1 MVSPFQANPFERS
14 TQAFVDRIR
23 ADEERQRREIIARAA
38 ERARLQQLARKRQEE
53 QRIQQE
59 EQRIQKE
66 TDLAAIAQAQS
77 YIQDPLSRSVDPEG
91 TEFKLSPTTPVTE
104 PMPVIEPEQRFQ
116 FGSYFGSGVLEN
128 VAKGALDAI
137 DPVINTATG
146 VVARGIMGD
155 QEFDK
160 QLRKVMEEREAAGKP
175 GGLREFLAAGTEA
188 SRRANPLQ
196 RGAEIGASSALVP
209 LAALTPGDLFGVEKQ
224 FQELRKKYYEEE
236 TGESWDESTLTNM
249 NADIRATRRAYQD
262 IDLPKYVKGTLE
274 FIFDPLNAIPY
285 ISIVND
291 IKTASK
297 AAKAI
302 AVGGTRLGVAGVTT
316 GTKAAIATPG
326 AIRDIPSTTGAVVK
340 NLKDRINFAK
350 EPLPET
356 FDYDVAVA
364 AYERRKILFDD
375 AEFKQLAKTLKD
387 RDSSLNFADPNKDI
401 VNAIETRFAVDP
413 SVRPV
418 ATTSAFTLDAFNDI
432 AVSWLDLG
440 GATVVNKPGAYSS
453 IIPPYRLDWAVNKTA
468 SYYDEAAEIKL
479 GTVSDQMFGE
489 AGQAARVIRTQQASR
504 VQGWVRD
511 SLNYMDK
518 VDPSPLTASLK
529 GVVNKISPRL
539 LTNMDQADLAAEH
552 SKYALNSATAGA
564 NAESTAQF
572 VIGNSGVAGTVF
584 AGKISDSA
592 IIEVEKQAGTLIKE
606 RLAKRDKAA
615 LSRVGAK
622 TDDTL
627 SNPEV
632 APNKFHETDIVNA
645 VVDTIAIQNSK
656 NLDSNI
662 YIGIN
667 KAFRYDGSEFWDA
680 AKNMPTRQGHYL
692 VERAKAYTEL
702 AKMLDESGIA
712 IKTASGK
719 TLTGMERIQHLLDE
733 GAFVS
738 RFVRNADNSTVRKSF
753 ENYFTKA
760 RTLVDPDELL
770 DKVQRGVIAYASPE
784 DVLKHYTRQAYKTVV
799 DEAFNVR
806 LGKLFKENPEFAA
819 RYGITSV
826 TSDITASVSGAQVGR
841 SGFPQVRYQ
850 VASDPNIP
858 VQKLLLA
865 NGDYVAKPTD
875 THRLFESLLFKDEKS
890 AARFANQFDV
900 LIDDPSNTW
909 WANFKARRS
918 KGTVLRTAEDAGRVL
933 RMAGTG
939 IDMGLLAIYGTIIF
953 GKSNVDILRGIA
965 TKNDKLITQG
975 KDLNK
980 ALANAS
986 VDSFLALFSP
996 DNIRAKI
1003 YKDRGLIEKASRA
1016 NLTLSKSTIEAFE
1029 ALSTNGPITKFLAGD
1044 PNSNV
1049 KAIKMYREAS
1059 QTVRTQLFDRF
1070 ENAWSTFIDSVKLD
1084 SFDALTKNLD
1094 EVADAD
1100 QISQIADFINKGTG
1114 TLSSEAAGI
1123 SKLQRQFETAFMFFS
1138 PRMTRSIIA
1147 LLSDATTR
1155 GGVQGQLAREGALG
1169 AWMSLQAYTWGVGQ
1183 LLGQDVNLDPSE
1195 PHYLQV
1201 KIGNSWVG
1209 PTGQIISVPRALYR
1223 AAAGPDDAAALYNDL
1238 NSDGSYKD
1246 ATWFRLIR
1254 ERALAAPTGSIVTNF
1269 LTNEDYY
1276 GQPYENN
1283 LDFATAQSKN
1293 LLPFWLQ
1300 DVVAAD
1306 PYSTDAFATAAGFVG
1321 MRTRALTSYER
1332 RRLIL
1337 DEAALEKF
1345 GADSVKDL
1353 SPIQIKQLYADLDS
1367 EESTVSVSDN
1377 YKAVNE
1383 VIKEQRRK
1391 NGVEPSNVD
1400 GYYAES
1406 ESLREEKKAAEEKLA
1421 LDYETN
1427 PNIKPADFRNLQ
1439 KRINAEFAPRYDT
1452 LYDEQGKYAEAHAYL
1467 KRRDALDETEHLEAI
1482 WIEAYKTQVLFNS
1495 EFEKTNAAGIDY
1507 FDFDGRTIAERQ
1519 YVADYGEQALK
1530 IAREYYD
1537 SSSDTHPV
1545 AKERI
1550 AMAETFRWYWDMTKN
1565 AALEA
1570 ASVKY
1575 GMGTAQ
1581 LKELIDLSEKG
1592 TSDQKRSLS
1601 QNEIV
1606 KYINN
1611 YESKMRKTFRENN
1624 LALDIFLVRHG
1635 YAPNFATD
1643 ERKQNQSL
1651 LSFTTSKTQIK
1662 PDEYASWGGLLP
1674 SGM

>member
-53 QRIQQE
+53 QRV
-59 EQRIQKE
+59 QKE

-128 VAKGALDAI
+128 VAKSSLDAI

-146 VVARGIMGD
+146 VVARALPGD

-160 QLRKVMEEREAAGKP
+160 QLRKVMEERGEAGKP

-188 SRRANPLQ
+188 SRRANPLK
-196 RGAEIGASSALVP
+196 RGAEIGASSGFTP

-224 FQELRKKYYEEE
+224 FQELREKYYEEE

-326 AIRDIPSTTGAVVK
+326 AIRDIPSTTGAAVQ

-356 FDYDVAVA
+356 FDYEAAVTA
-364 AYERRKILFDD
+364 KQISETIKARE
-375 AEFKQLAKTLKD
+375 EFLTLAG
-387 RDSSLNFADPNKDI
+387 PNRDI
-401 VNAIETRFAVDP
+401 VNAIETKFAVDP
-413 SVRPV
+413 SIRPV
-418 ATTSAFTLDAFNDI
+418 ATNQLFNLDTFNEI
-432 AVSWLDLG
+432 AVPLLDLQ
-440 GATVVNKPGAYSS
+440 GATVLNKPGAYSS

-656 NLDSNI
+656 NLASNI

-965 TKNDKLITQG
+965 TNNQALINQG

-1029 ALSTNGPITKFLAGD
+1029 ALSTNGPITKFLAGE

-1049 KAIKMYREAS
+1049 KAIKMYRKAS

-1094 EVADAD
+1094 EVADAEE
-1100 QISQIADFINKGTG
+1100 IAQIADFINKGTG

-1123 SKLQRQFETAFMFFS
+1123 SKLQRQIETAFMFFS

-1400 GYYAES
+1400 GYYVES

-1439 KRINAEFAPRYDT
+1439 KQINAEFAPRYDT

-1550 AMAETFRWYWDMTKN
+1550 AMAETFRWYWDMPKN
-1565 AALEA
+1565 AALEV

-1611 YESKMRKTFRENN
+1611 YESKMRTTFRENN

-1635 YAPNFATD
+1635 YAKNFATD

-1674 SGM
+1674 SGV